1 MKTYCLALD
10 LKDDPVLIEEY
21 KQYHKPEK
29 IWPAVV
35 ENIKSMGILSEEIYL
50 IGTRLFMILQ
60 TTDDFSFQAKIAADH
75 ADPDMQKWEALMW
88 KYQKP
93 LPEALPGEKWVL
105 MEKIF
110 EIR

>member
-10 LKDDPVLIEEY
+10 LKNDTALIDEY
-21 KQYHKPEK
+21 KQYHKQK
-29 IWPAVV
+29 NIWPAVV

-60 TTDDFSFQAKIAADH
+60 TTDDFSLQTKMAADQ
-75 ADPDMQKWEALMW
+75 ANPDMQKWEALMW